1 MKKLSLKIRI
11 QKIIFMRTI
20 TTFLFTLLL
29 TFSLSAQWQP
39 AGDKIKT
46 RWASQIDVNNVLP
59 EYPRPIM
66 ERAEWQNLNG
76 LWDYAIQPVGSQKP
90 AGFDGE
96 ILVPFAIESSLSGVQ
111 KRVGRDNEL
120 WYQRTFTVP
129 AKWKNNR
136 ILLHFGAVDW
146 KADVWV
152 NDVKVG
158 QHTGGYTPFSFDI
171 TPALVNGKNK
181 LVVKVWDPTD
191 QGFQPRGKQ
200 VNKPEGIWYT
210 PVTGIWQ
217 TVWLEPVPEKYIE
230 NIRITPDIDKKTLS
244 VEALVNTTSS
254 ADRIEV
260 TVKENGQVVATAQSI
275 NNLPVEIAM
284 PENMKLWSPDS
295 PNLYDLEITLW
306 DGAKVLDKVNSYA
319 AMRKYSIKRDDK
331 GIVRLQLNNK
341 DQFQFGP
348 LDQGWWPDGL
358 YTAPTDEALEYD
370 IIKTKD
376 FGFNMIRKHVK
387 VEPARWYTHCD
398 RHGIIVWQ
406 DMPSGDRGPGWNSR
420 DYFKGPES
428 MRSAESEANYR
439 KEWKEII
446 DYLYS
451 NPSVGVWVP
460 FNEAWGQFKTKEI
473 VEWTKQYDPSRL
485 VNPAS
490 GGNHYPV
497 GDMLD
502 LHNYPDPQLYLYD
515 AQRATV
521 LGEYGGIGW
530 ANKDHLWEP
539 NRNWGYVQFNSSKE
553 VTDEYVKYAEQLKKL
568 ILQGFSAAVYTQTTD
583 VEIEVNGL
591 MTYDRE
597 LVKVDEERVKKVNQ
611 EICNILND

>member
-1 MKKLSLKIRI
+1 
-11 QKIIFMRTI
+11 MRTI
-20 TTFLFTLLL
+20 VTFLFTLLL

-46 RWASQIDVNNVLP
+46 RWASQIDVNNVWP

-76 LWDYAIQPVGSQKP
+76 LWDYAIQPVGKQKP

-111 KRVGRDNEL
+111 KRVGRDHEL
-120 WYQRTFTVP
+120 WYHREFTVP
-129 AKWKNNR
+129 SKWKNQNV
-136 ILLHFGAVDW
+136 LLHFGAVDW
-146 KADVWV
+146 KADIWV

-171 TPALVNGKNK
+171 TPALKSGKNS

-191 QGFQPRGKQ
+191 QGYQPRGKQ
-200 VNKPEGIWYT
+200 VNRPEGIWYT

-244 VEALVNTTSS
+244 VEALVNAASS
-254 ADRIEV
+254 AGRIEV
-260 TVKENGQVVATAQSI
+260 TVKEGGQVVATAQSI

-306 DGAKVLDKVNSYA
+306 DGTRQLDKVNSYA
-319 AMRKYSIKRDDK
+319 AMRKYSTKRDDK

-341 DQFQFGP
+341 DLFQFGP

-428 MRSAESEANYR
+428 MRTAESEANFR

-451 NPSVGVWVP
+451 YPSVGVWVP

-497 GDMLD
+497 GDVLD
-502 LHNYPDPQLYLYD
+502 LHNYPEPQLYLYD

-530 ANKDHLWEP
+530 ANKEHLWEP
-539 NRNWGYVQFNSSKE
+539 NRNWGYVQFNSAKE
-553 VTDEYVKYAEQLKKL
+553 VTDEYVKYAEQLKQL
-568 ILQGFSAAVYTQTTD
+568 ILHGFSAAVYTQTTD

-597 LVKVDEERVKKVNQ
+597 LVKVDEARVKNVNQ

>member
-1 MKKLSLKIRI
+1 
-11 QKIIFMRTI
+11 MRTI
-20 TTFLFTLLL
+20 VTLLFTLLL
-29 TFSLSAQWQP
+29 SFNLAAQWQP

-46 RWASQIDVNNVLP
+46 RWATEIDVNNVLP

-66 ERAEWQNLNG
+66 ERTEWQNLNG
-76 LWDYAIQPVGSQKP
+76 LWKYAIQPVGKQQP
-90 AGFDGE
+90 TGFDGD

-111 KRVGRDNEL
+111 KRVGTDNEL
-120 WYQRTFTVP
+120 WYQRDFSVP
-129 AKWKNNR
+129 SKWKNNK

-152 NDVKVG
+152 NHVKVG

-171 TPALVNGKNK
+171 TPALVSGKNTV
-181 LVVKVWDPTD
+181 VVKVWDSTD
-191 QGFQPRGKQ
+191 QGYQPRGKQ

-217 TVWLEPVPEKYIE
+217 TVWLEPVPETYIE
-230 NIRITPDIDKKTLS
+230 DLKITPDIDKNVLKVVALTNMVS
-244 VEALVNTTSS
+244 PTQKVEVK
-254 ADRIEV
+254 
-260 TVKENGQVVATAQSI
+260 VKEGDKVVATSQSI
-275 NNLPVEIAM
+275 NNQPVEIIM
-284 PENMKLWSPDS
+284 PENVKLWSPDS
-295 PNLYDLEITLW
+295 PFLYDVEVVLW
-306 DGAKVLDKVNSYA
+306 NGSKQLDKVDSYA
-319 AMRKYSIKRDDK
+319 AMRKYSTHRDDK

-341 DQFQFGP
+341 DLFQFGP

-398 RHGIIVWQ
+398 RHGMIVWQ

-428 MRSAESEANYR
+428 MRTTESEANYK
-439 KEWKEII
+439 KEWKEIM

-451 NPSVGVWVP
+451 YPSIGVWVP
-460 FNEAWGQFKTKEI
+460 FNEAWGQFKTIEI

-490 GGNHYPV
+490 GGNHHMV

-502 LHNYPDPQLYLYD
+502 LHQYPAPKLYLYD

-530 ANKDHLWEP
+530 ANKEHLWEP
-539 NRNWGYVQFNSSKE
+539 NRNWGYVQFNSAKE
-553 VTDEYVKYAEQLKKL
+553 VTDEYVKYAEQLKQL
-568 ILQGFSAAVYTQTTD
+568 IRQGFSAAVYTQTTD
-583 VEIEVNGL
+583 VEVEVNGL
-591 MTYDRE
+591 MTYDRK
-597 LVKVDEERVKKVNQ
+597 LVKVDEARVKKVNQ

>member
-1 MKKLSLKIRI
+1 
-11 QKIIFMRTI
+11 MRTI
-20 TTFLFTLLL
+20 VTLLFTLLL
-29 TFSLSAQWQP
+29 TLNLSAQWQP

-46 RWASQIDVNNVLP
+46 RWASEIDVNNVLP

-76 LWDYAIQPVGSQKP
+76 LWNYAIQPVGKQKP
-90 AGFDGE
+90 TNYDGE

-111 KRVGRDNEL
+111 KRVGSENEL
-120 WYQRTFTVP
+120 WYEREFTVP
-129 AKWKNNR
+129 SKWKNNK

-146 KADVWV
+146 KADVWI

-171 TPALVNGKNK
+171 TPALVSGKNRI
-181 LVVKVWDPTD
+181 VVKVWDSTD

-200 VNKPEGIWYT
+200 VNRPEGIWYT

-217 TVWLEPVPEKYIE
+217 TVWLEPVPETYIE
-230 NIRITPDIDKKTLS
+230 NLKITPNIDNNTLK
-244 VEALVNTTSS
+244 VEAIVNSVTS
-254 ADRIEV
+254 AQKVEV
-260 TVKENGQVVATAQSI
+260 VIKEGDKIVATSKVI
-275 NNLPVEIAM
+275 NNQPVEVIM
-284 PENMKLWSPDS
+284 PENVKLWSPNS
-295 PNLYDLEITLW
+295 PFLYDVVVVLW
-306 DGAKVLDKVNSYA
+306 NGAKQVDKVKSYA
-319 AMRKYSIKRDDK
+319 AMRKYSTKRDDK

-341 DQFQFGP
+341 DLFQFGP

-370 IIKTKD
+370 VIKTKD

-406 DMPSGDRGPGWNSR
+406 DMPSGDRSPEWQMR
-420 DYFKGPES
+420 QYFTGNERL
-428 MRSAESEANYR
+428 RSPESEANFR

-451 NPSVGVWVP
+451 YPSIGVWVP
-460 FNEAWGQFKTKEI
+460 FNEAWGQFKTQEI
-473 VEWTKQYDPSRL
+473 AEWTKQYDPSRL

-490 GGNHYPV
+490 GGNHYQV

-502 LHNYPDPQLYLYD
+502 LHQYPSPQLFLYD
-515 AQRATV
+515 AQRPTV

-553 VTDEYVKYAEQLKKL
+553 VTDEYVKYAEELKKL

-591 MTYDRE
+591 MTYDRK
-597 LVKVDEERVKKVNQ
+597 LVKIDEERVRKVNQ

>member
-1 MKKLSLKIRI
+1 MNSKL
-11 QKIIFMRTI
+11 
-20 TTFLFTLLL
+20 FLFTLSLIS
-29 TFSLSAQWQP
+29 FSLSAQWQP

-46 RWASQIDVNNVLP
+46 RWASQIDVNNVWP

-76 LWDYAIQPVGSQKP
+76 LWNYAILPVGNQKP

-96 ILVPFAIESSLSGVQ
+96 ILVPFAVESSLSGVQ
-111 KRVGRDNEL
+111 KRVGRDHEL
-120 WYQRTFTVP
+120 WYHREFTVP
-129 AKWKNNR
+129 SKWKNQHV
-136 ILLHFGAVDW
+136 LLHFGAVDW
-146 KADVWV
+146 KADIWV

-171 TPALVNGKNK
+171 TPALKSGKNS

-191 QGFQPRGKQ
+191 QGYQPRGKQ
-200 VNKPEGIWYT
+200 VNRPEGIWYT

-244 VEALVNTTSS
+244 VEALVGGASP
-254 ADRIEV
+254 AGRIEV
-260 TVKENGQVVATAQSI
+260 TVKEGAKVIATAQSI

-306 DGAKVLDKVNSYA
+306 DGPRQLDKVNSYA
-319 AMRKYSIKRDDK
+319 AMRKYSTKRDDK

-341 DQFQFGP
+341 DLFQFGP

-370 IIKTKD
+370 IMKTKD

-406 DMPSGDRGPGWNSR
+406 DMPNGDRGPGWNSR

-428 MRSAESEANYR
+428 MRTAESEANYR

-451 NPSVGVWVP
+451 YPSVGVWVP

-502 LHNYPDPQLYLYD
+502 LHNYPHPELYLYD

-530 ANKDHLWEP
+530 ANKEHLWEP

-553 VTDEYVKYAEQLKKL
+553 VTDEYVKYAEQLKQL
-568 ILQGFSAAVYTQTTD
+568 IRHGFSAAVYTQTTD

-597 LVKVDEERVKKVNQ
+597 LVKVDEARVKNVNQ
-611 EICNILND
+611 EICNILDK

>member
-1 MKKLSLKIRI
+1 MRKNLIVSFFLLVTSSL
-11 QKIIFMRTI
+11 F
-20 TTFLFTLLL
+20 
-29 TFSLSAQWQP
+29 AQWQP

-46 RWASQIDVNNVLP
+46 RWATEIDVNNVLP

-76 LWDYAIQPVGSQKP
+76 LWNYAIQPVGKQKP
-90 AGFDGE
+90 AGFEGE

-111 KRVGRDNEL
+111 KRVGTDNEL
-120 WYQRTFTVP
+120 WYQREFTVP
-129 AKWKNNR
+129 SKWKNNKV
-136 ILLHFGAVDW
+136 LLHFGAVDW

-171 TPALVNGKNK
+171 TPALVSGKNT
-181 LVVKVWDPTD
+181 LVVKVWDSTD
-191 QGFQPRGKQ
+191 QGYQPRGKQ

-217 TVWLEPVPEKYIE
+217 TVWLEPVPETYIE
-230 NIRITPDIDKKTLS
+230 DLKITPNIDNNTLK
-244 VEALVNTTSS
+244 VQALTNAVSS
-254 ADRIEV
+254 TQKVEV
-260 TVKENGQVVATAQSI
+260 TIKEGDKIVATAQAI
-275 NNLPVEIAM
+275 NNQPIEIIM
-284 PENMKLWSPDS
+284 PEDVKLWSPDS
-295 PNLYDLEITLW
+295 PYLYDVEVVLW
-306 DGAKVLDKVNSYA
+306 NGSKQLDKVESYA
-319 AMRKYSIKRDDK
+319 AMRKYSTRRDDK

-341 DQFQFGP
+341 DLFQFGP

-358 YTAPTDEALEYD
+358 YTAPTDEALVYD

-376 FGFNMIRKHVK
+376 FGYNMIRKHVK

-398 RHGIIVWQ
+398 RLGVIVWQ

-428 MRSAESEANYR
+428 MRSAESEANYK
-439 KEWKEII
+439 KEWKEIM

-451 NPSVGVWVP
+451 YPSIGVWVP

-473 VEWTKQYDPSRL
+473 VEWTQQYDPSRL

-502 LHNYPDPQLYLYD
+502 LHQYPAPQLYLYD
-515 AQRATV
+515 AQRPTV

-530 ANKDHLWEP
+530 ANKEHLWEP

-553 VTDEYVKYAEQLKKL
+553 VTDEYVKYAEELKKL

-597 LVKVDEERVKKVNQ
+597 LVKIDEARVKKVNQ

>member
-1 MKKLSLKIRI
+1 
-11 QKIIFMRTI
+11 MRTFL
-20 TTFLFTLLL
+20 TFFFTLFL
-29 TFSLSAQWQP
+29 TFSLSAQWKP

-46 RWASQIDVNNVLP
+46 RWASEIDVNNVLT

-76 LWDYAIQPVGSQKP
+76 LWNYAILPVGQQPSNY
-90 AGFDGE
+90 DGE
-96 ILVPFAIESSLSGVQ
+96 ILVPFAVESSLSGVQ
-111 KRVGRDNEL
+111 KRVGADNEL
-120 WYQRTFTVP
+120 WYQREFTIP
-129 AKWKNNR
+129 SKWRNNK

-146 KADVWV
+146 RADVWV

-158 QHTGGYTPFSFDI
+158 RHQGGYTPFSFDI
-171 TPALVNGKNK
+171 TPALVNSTNTIK
-181 LVVKVWDPTD
+181 VKVWDPTD

-200 VNKPEGIWYT
+200 VNRPEGIWYT

-217 TVWLEPVPEKYIE
+217 TVWLEPVPETFIKDL
-230 NIRITPDIDKKTLS
+230 RITPNIDNNTLL
-244 VEALVNTTSS
+244 VEAITNVYSS
-254 ADRIEV
+254 ANRVEV
-260 TVKENGQVVATAQSI
+260 EVKDGNNVVAKGKSI
-275 NNLPVEIAM
+275 NNQPVEISM
-284 PENMKLWSPDS
+284 PQNVKLWSPDS
-295 PNLYDLEITLW
+295 PYLYDLEVVIYE
-306 DGAKVLDKVNSYA
+306 GSRQLDKVDSYA
-319 AMRKYSIKRDDK
+319 AMRKYSMKRDDK

-341 DQFQFGP
+341 DLFHFGP

-376 FGFNMIRKHVK
+376 LGFNMIRKHVK

-406 DMPSGDRGPGWNSR
+406 DMPNGDRGPEWQMRN
-420 DYFKGPES
+420 YFTGNERV
-428 MRSAESEANYR
+428 RSAESEANYR
-439 KEWKEII
+439 QEWKELI

-451 NPSVGVWVP
+451 YPSVGVWVP

-473 VEWTKQYDPSRL
+473 AEWTKVYDPSRL

-490 GGNHYPV
+490 GGNHYTV

-502 LHNYPDPQLYLYD
+502 LHNYPNPKMFLYD

-530 ANKDHLWEP
+530 ANKEHLWEP
-539 NRNWGYVQFNSSKE
+539 DRNWGYVQFNSSKE
-553 VTDEYVKYAEQLKKL
+553 VTDEYIKYAEELKQL
-568 ILQGFSAAVYTQTTD
+568 IRQGFSAAVYTQTTD
-583 VEIEVNGL
+583 VEVEVNGL
-591 MTYDRE
+591 LTYDRK
-597 LVKVDEERVKKVNQ
+597 LVKVDEERVRKVNQ
-611 EICNILND
+611 EICNILNN